1 MYAII
6 QVGGNQYRVN
16 PGSSIKVD
24 RVNAKEGEALTFP
37 ALLVAD
43 DQEVKVGKEAAR
55 VIVTAA
61 VVAHTKGDKV
71 KTLRFRAKSRHRR
84 RVGMRPQLSLI
95 KITSIGEGESVS
107 KVKTSRTIKKR
118 VTRSKKS
125 QPND

>member
-16 PGSSIKVD
+16 PGISIKVD
-24 RVNAKEGEALTFP
+24 RLHAKEGEALTFP

-43 DQEVKVGKEAAR
+43 DREVKVGKEAAR
-55 VIVTAA
+55 VVVTAA
-61 VVAHTKGDKV
+61 VVAHTQGDKV

-95 KITSIGEGESVS
+95 KITSIGEEEKVS
-107 KVKTSRTIKKR
+107 KVKTTTPTLKRIIHAKK
-118 VTRSKKS
+118 TRS
-125 QPND
+125 DD